1 MPRERWM
8 RVAANFEVTM
18 KKPIKIVAI
27 VAVALIVLVIAIG
40 AVIAIV
46 VNPNDYKDEIVQAVK
61 ERTGRDLTIGGDI
74 KLSLFPWLGVEL
86 PAVELSNAPGFG
98 AQPFAR
104 VQAAGV
110 KVKLLPLLNK
120 KLEVNKLSLDG
131 LVLNLAKNRAGHGN
145 WEGLGGPDKPATT
158 EEKGKGAGLA
168 GFSIGGIAVR
178 DSELHWDDQASGA
191 SYHVRKLALTT
202 GALAPGKTADVAL
215 GFDLESGQPKVA
227 TPVSLRM
234 QLAFDPATQDLNVP
248 ALTLEFAGLSLNA
261 KLRGQKVLD
270 AAVLDGELHI
280 KAFNL
285 RALLEKLNMPYA
297 AADKDALT
305 QVALDAPFH
314 FSGQRMALKELK
326 VTLDRSELKGSF
338 ELRDFARPAY
348 RFDLGLNE
356 LVLDRYLSS
365 AKAATPTPPA
375 ATSAPP
381 PAGDVPRAALQHLTI
396 DGKLHVQTLS
406 AFGVKSSD
414 VSVTINAQD
423 GVLRLSPLQA
433 KLYDGRYEGAIS
445 YDSRPAAPLLNTTDT
460 LTGVQLGPLLKDAGV
475 YDKFSGKA
483 NLTAKL
489 GGRGLNAAEIKA
501 SLNGDAVIRIQ
512 DGKIEG
518 VDLRK
523 IVNETRALADQLRG
537 KPARVTPQSSDS
549 TEFSQLNATV
559 QVANGVATNND
570 LKLEGPLLSAAGKGK
585 ADLAKERMDYGLK
598 VTVAEDP
605 AKKGVTVPLQI
616 SGPFSALDYQVEW
629 GEVLKDQAGKQ
640 LEKQLEKGLRNLLK

>member
-1 MPRERWM
+1 
-8 RVAANFEVTM
+8 M
-18 KKPIKIVAI
+18 KKPVKILAI
-27 VAVALIVLVIAIG
+27 AAAMLIALVIAAG
-40 AVIAIV
+40 AVIAMV
-46 VNPNDYKDEIVQAVK
+46 VDPNDYKDEIVQAVK
-61 ERTGRDLTIGGDI
+61 ARTGRDLTIGGDI

-86 PAVELSNAPGFG
+86 PALVLSNAPGFG
-98 AQPFAR
+98 TQPLAR

-110 KVKLLPLLNK
+110 KVKLLPLLYK
-120 KLEVNKLSLDG
+120 KLEVDKLSLNG
-131 LVLNLAKNRAGHGN
+131 LVLNLAKDRAGRGN
-145 WEGLGGPDKPATT
+145 WEGLTGKDKPAAP
-158 EEKGKGAGLA
+158 EEKDAGTGLA

-178 DSELHWDDQASGA
+178 DAELHWDDQASGA
-191 SYHVRKLALTT
+191 RYHVRKLALTT
-202 GALAPGKTADVAL
+202 GALAPGKTADVKL
-215 GFDLESGQPKVA
+215 GFDLESGQPKVS

-234 QLAFDPATQDLNVP
+234 QLTFDPATQDLNVP
-248 ALTLEFAGLSLNA
+248 ALNLELAGLSLNA
-261 KLRGQKVLD
+261 TLRGQKILN
-270 AAVLDGELHI
+270 AAALDGELHI
-280 KAFNL
+280 KPFNL
-285 RALLEKLNMPYA
+285 RALLEKLNLPYA
-297 AADKDALT
+297 AADKGALT

-314 FSGQRMALKELK
+314 YSGQRLVLKELK

-338 ELRDFARPAY
+338 ELHDFAKPAY

-356 LVLDRYLSS
+356 LVLDRYLSV
-365 AKAATPTPPA
+365 AKPGAPAPSTAA
-375 ATSAPP
+375 SAPP
-381 PAGDVPRAALQHLTI
+381 PAGEVPRAAPQHLSI

-406 AFGVKSSD
+406 AFGIKSSD

-445 YDSRPAAPLLNTTDT
+445 YDLRPAVPLLSTHAG

-489 GGRGLNAAEIKA
+489 GGRGLTAAEIKA
-501 SLNGDAVIRIQ
+501 SLNGDATIRIQ

-523 IVNETRALADQLRG
+523 IVNETRALADQLSG
-537 KPARVTPQSSDS
+537 KPARVTPKTTDT

-559 QVANGVATNND
+559 QVANGVAANND
-570 LKLEGPLLSAAGKGK
+570 LALEGPLLRAAGKGI
-585 ADLAKERMDYGLK
+585 ADLGKERFDYALK
-598 VTVAEDP
+598 VTLTEDP

-616 SGPFSALDYQVEW
+616 SGPFSAPEYRVEW

-640 LEKQLEKGLRNLLK
+640 LEKQLEKSLRKLIK